1 MDIIFC
7 TIVVAILS
15 VVTYMSWC
23 NLEDECNYHIKKPGK
38 ILHELT
44 VQNDVL
50 KHRKE
55 NKYDSI

>member
-23 NLEDECNYHIKKPGK
+23 NLEDECNYHIKKLGK

-44 VQNDVL
+44 VQNDVF
-50 KHRKE
+50 KAQKGE
-55 NKYDSI
+55 KV